1 LFLLFAAVFAP
12 TDDAFAKIQGLESIL
27 ANPAAII
34 GLLTYHVVPGRYDAA
49 DLVDGMRL
57 TTLASKK
64 VKVTVESDGT
74 VMINNAAVVLADIV
88 GSNGVVHGI
97 DTLLDPNDA
106 ELADVMYT
114 MESTASPTASPTDSP
129 TASPTDSPTASPTDS
144 PTDGAMMTNTV
155 LAILSSLAVAAG
167 IAVV

>member
-12 TDDAFAKIQGLESIL
+12 TDGAFAKVPGLASIL
-27 ANPAAII
+27 ANPYAVI
-34 GLLTYHVVPGRYDAA
+34 GLLTTMAN
-49 DLVDGMRL
+49 
-57 TTLASKK
+57 KK

-74 VMINNAAVVLADIV
+74 VMINNAMVVQANIM

-97 DTLLDPNDA
+97 DTLLDPKDA
-106 ELADVMYT
+106 GLADVVST
-114 MESTASPTASPTDSP
+114 IESTASPS
-129 TASPTDSPTASPTDS
+129 ASPTDS

>member
-1 LFLLFAAVFAP
+1 
-12 TDDAFAKIQGLESIL
+12 L
-27 ANPAAII
+27 ANPAAVV
-34 GLLTYHVVPGRYDAA
+34 GLLTYHVVPGRFNAA

-74 VMINNAAVVLADIV
+74 VMINNAMVVQADIM

-106 ELADVMYT
+106 GLADVMST
-114 MESTASPTASPTDSP
+114 MEPTASPTASL
-129 TASPTDSPTASPTDS
+129 TDS
-144 PTDGAMMTNTV
+144 PTDGALMTNTV
-155 LAILSSLAVAAG
+155 FAILSSLAVAAG

>member
-12 TDDAFAKIQGLESIL
+12 TDGAFAKVPGLASIL
-27 ANPAAII
+27 ANPNAVI
-34 GLLTYHVVPGRYDAA
+34 GLLTYHVVRGSYQAA
-49 DLVDGMRL
+49 DLVDGMQL
-57 TTLASKK
+57 TTMANKK

-74 VMINNAAVVLADIV
+74 VMINNAMVVQANIM

-97 DTLLDPNDA
+97 DTLLDPKDA
-106 ELADVMYT
+106 GLADVVST
-114 MESTASPTASPTDSP
+114 IESTASPS
-129 TASPTDSPTASPTDS
+129 ASPTDS